1 MIRDIKNS
9 FSVLSKK
16 NKLHYFVLLVG
27 IIIGAI
33 LEIFSIYLI
42 YKLVI
47 FITNKTFLNNDTSE
61 ILLFEKNILPW
72 NYALDITTFLILIII
87 FFTVKTFYFFFLYY
101 GKYFFVNNIAVNLSS
116 LILKKYLQKKNSFYT
131 YNNSSTLI
139 RNVQNEV
146 SQFALG
152 ILQPMLIF
160 FSEIFMLSG
169 ILVFLIIS
177 NPTIVVA
184 CFTILFFLSMIYF
197 LSIKKLLSFYGVE
210 RQKFTDKVLNSLIE
224 IFNGLRTIKVFNA
237 ENFFFKN
244 FFINAKGLAKSNII
258 LGALSHVPKFALELI
273 VVFFVVIYFIFLN
286 KNNSSNLAFDTL
298 ALFAVASFK
307 LIPSISRILHS
318 LQVIRFN
325 LPSLNIIL
333 KEKRH
338 KSDDGI
344 KELKFNFS
352 PYIFKKEISFKNV
365 NFKHSSKNKI
375 ILNNLNLKIKK
386 GEKIGIIGSSGS
398 GKTTLI
404 NLIMGFLNPTTGKI
418 LIDGKRLE
426 VIKYQWMKMIAFVP
440 QKIFL
445 LNDNIF
451 KNVAFGSDEKKINK
465 KKVLEA
471 LNLADLSNFKFSN
484 HNTLKNKLGEQ
495 GSKISGGQM
504 QRVSIARSIYKN
516 PLLYIFDEA
525 TNSLDYNTEKK
536 ILSTIKKIAKNKTII
551 IISHRVE
558 TLNFCDKIYQIKNSK
573 LKKIK

>member
-1 MIRDIKNS
+1 M
-9 FSVLSKK
+9 
-16 NKLHYFVLLVG
+16 
-27 IIIGAI
+27 
-33 LEIFSIYLI
+33 
-42 YKLVI
+42 
-47 FITNKTFLNNDTSE
+47 
-61 ILLFEKNILPW
+61 
-72 NYALDITTFLILIII
+72 
-87 FFTVKTFYFFFLYY
+87 
-101 GKYFFVNNIAVNLSS
+101 
-116 LILKKYLQKKNSFYT
+116 
-131 YNNSSTLI
+131 
-139 RNVQNEV
+139 
-146 SQFALG
+146 
-152 ILQPMLIF
+152 
-160 FSEIFMLSG
+160 
-169 ILVFLIIS
+169 
-177 NPTIVVA
+177 
-184 CFTILFFLSMIYF
+184 
-197 LSIKKLLSFYGVE
+197 
-210 RQKFTDKVLNSLIE
+210 
-224 IFNGLRTIKVFNA
+224 RTIKVFNA

-471 LNLADLSNFKFSN
+471 LNLADLSNFKLSN